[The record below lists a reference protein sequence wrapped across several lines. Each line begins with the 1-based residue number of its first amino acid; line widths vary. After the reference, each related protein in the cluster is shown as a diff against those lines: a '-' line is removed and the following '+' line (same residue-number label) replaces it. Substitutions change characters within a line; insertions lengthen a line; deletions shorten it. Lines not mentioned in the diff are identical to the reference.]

1 MEIRSRLCDRS
12 RVAKSIRVG
21 VEVERDQGGGDENRF
36 VYEKR
41 LYFWLNLAELM
52 ILQLEWRDFTGAR
65 GSSSGGPVVEI
76 ASTRGEVAVR
86 PAPRS
91 WLLSSA
97 FHTMV
102 VNLSCLTSRLPAA
115 RRSLRFW
122 SLCLAAAAGGCA
134 QQPVHRVSSRGGEYF
149 PSSVYGPASPR
160 VVADGQPVPRGGGQ
174 YLVGRPY
181 TVAGRR
187 YYPSE
192 APHESQVGMASY
204 YGSAFHGRRT
214 ANGEIFDMASVSAAH
229 PTMPLPSYARVT
241 NLGNGRSIIVRVN
254 DRGPYH
260 GGRVLDVSQRVAEAL
275 DFRRMGTARVK
286 VDYVGRAGLDGS
298 DDNMLMASLRTDGS
312 PASLDGSSPAAGP
325 VMVAS
330 APPIAPQPRPVEQ
343 RPVAIA
349 APRQAPVEEAE
360 AAPVPSRTTVLPANA
375 PLPPSRPFDLGT
387 IPGAAV
393 PIAAAPPPRRSAS
406 LTFYAAPATV
416 NPARRYGP
424 FASDGTIRTHRE

>member
-1 MEIRSRLCDRS
+1 VIARGLIQ
-12 RVAKSIRVG
+12 APG
-21 VEVERDQGGGDENRF
+21 VSAIERDHGGGVENRF
-36 VYEKR
+36 VFENEPFFR
-41 LYFWLNLAELM
+41 PDLAELM
-52 ILQLEWRDFTGAR
+52 ILQLEWRDFTCAH
-65 GSSSGGPVVEI
+65 GSPSGGPVVEI
-76 ASTRGEVAVR
+76 ASPAEEGAVR

-102 VNLSCLTSRLPAA
+102 VSFSRLTSRLPAA
-115 RRSLRFW
+115 GRSLRFW
-122 SLCLAAAAGGCA
+122 SVCLAAAAGGCA
-134 QQPVHRVSSRGGEYF
+134 QQPAQRVSSRSSEYF
-149 PSSVYGPASPR
+149 PSSVYGPASQR

-187 YYPSE
+187 YYPTE

-214 ANGEIFDMASVSAAH
+214 ANGEVFDMSSVSAAH

-241 NLGNGRSIIVRVN
+241 NLTNGRSIIVRVN

-298 DDNMLMASLRTDGS
+298 DDNKLMASLRTDGS
-312 PASLDGSSPAAGP
+312 PASLDGSSPASRP

-330 APPIAPQPRPVEQ
+330 APPIAPLPRPVEQ
-343 RPVAIA
+343 RPVALA
-349 APRQAPVEEAE
+349 APRQAPVEEVE
-360 AAPVPSRTTVLPANA
+360 AAPVPSRTTVLPVNA

-387 IPGAAV
+387 IPGAAT
-393 PIAAAPPPRRSAS
+393 PIAASAPPRRPTS
-406 LTFYAAPATV
+406 LSFNAVPS
-416 NPARRYGP
+416 R
-424 FASDGTIRTHRE
+424 